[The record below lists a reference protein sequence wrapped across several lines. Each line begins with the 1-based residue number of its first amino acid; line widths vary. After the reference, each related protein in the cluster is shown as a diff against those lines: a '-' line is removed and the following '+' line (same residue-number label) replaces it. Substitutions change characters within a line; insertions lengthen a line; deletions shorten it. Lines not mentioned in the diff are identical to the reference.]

1 MTQYQPLNAQCFVK
15 RAFQPL
21 FDTKNNPQLLYVCK
35 IKPVVSNRHPRI
47 MHSHDDLV
55 ELVLIYSGHSE
66 YLIHNKKYAVKAG
79 DLLVYNSGIVHDEN
93 STSDSELGFYTI
105 AIGNLRMPDLR
116 PNALIPDDAG
126 YLFRTGHNFMEL
138 QQLFEMMFRNLSE
151 SEPYAERFCNSLM
164 HALLS
169 KVLAI
174 VNAPTPDIAPEEAEV
189 DEPNILGNR
198 VKQYIDQHYMEPITL
213 QSIANDL
220 HASQCYLSHVFKD
233 MSGFS
238 PIQYLLRRRI
248 GEAQT
253 LLLRTDYSITQIAG
267 MVGYD
272 TQSYFNMQFTK
283 HVGMS
288 PKKFRQNYIVAE
300 KNAEPVFKKKQ
311 RKNNR
316 DDKADSS

>member
-1 MTQYQPLNAQCFVK
+1 MAQYQPLNAQCFVK

-21 FDTKNNPQLLYVCK
+21 FDTENNPQLLYVCK
-35 IKPVVSNRHPRI
+35 IIPDVSNRHPRI

-55 ELVLIYSGHSE
+55 ELVLIYSGQSE

-79 DLLVYNSGIVHDEN
+79 DLLVYNSGVVHDEN
-93 STSDSELGFYTI
+93 STADSELGFYTI
-105 AIGNLRMPDLR
+105 AISNLRMPDLR
-116 PNALIPDDAG
+116 PNALIPDNAG
-126 YLFRTGHNFMEL
+126 YLFRTGHHFDEL
-138 QQLFEMMFRNLSE
+138 QQLMEMMFRNLAE

-169 KVLAI
+169 KVLAL
-174 VNAPTPDIAPEEAEV
+174 VDAPTPGILPEAAEV

-198 VKQYIDQHYMEPITL
+198 VKQYIDQHYTEPITL

-233 MSGFS
+233 MSGYS

-253 LLLRTDYSITQIAG
+253 LLITTDYPVTQIAG

-288 PKKFRQNYIVAE
+288 PKKFRQNYIVGE
-300 KNAEPVFKKKQ
+300 KEDKPAPKKKT
-311 RKNNR
+311 K
-316 DDKADSS
+316 KK